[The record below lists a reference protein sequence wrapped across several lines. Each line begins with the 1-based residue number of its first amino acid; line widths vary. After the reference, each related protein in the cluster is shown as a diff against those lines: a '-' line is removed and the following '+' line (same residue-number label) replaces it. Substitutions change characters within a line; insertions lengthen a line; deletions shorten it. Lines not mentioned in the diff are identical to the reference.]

1 MELSIMPESKKI
13 KEINKQ
19 KSQEEH
25 PEIANLPGPQ
35 QEKNLVK
42 YSIEIVDGKPVI
54 KRSE

>member
-1 MELSIMPESKKI
+1 MPESKKI